1 VRGELEAVVADQ
13 RNSHLRG
20 AILGAGNVA
29 IEGHLPGWLA
39 REDVAIV
46 AAADP
51 RPAAREALAER
62 LPKVRRYETAE
73 ELFSREALDFA
84 DICAPPA
91 MHARLI
97 AAALEKGLHVL
108 CEKPLVLA
116 ADELAPLRE
125 TALRKDRALAAV
137 HNWRHAPVL
146 AAAQTLLAEGAIG
159 EVRFCCW
166 ETLREKPAAA
176 AGDTGQTNW
185 RVDPAVS
192 GGGILMDHGWHALY
206 VVLGWLPD
214 MPRRV
219 SGRLSTRRHREWP
232 IEDTA
237 ELVLECGGGER
248 AEILLT
254 WAADE
259 RRNRATIQGTRGTI
273 RLDGSVLHLTT
284 IGSAEPIVP
293 IVFPDSL
300 SEGSHHPGWFAGV
313 AAEFLSEIR
322 DPARR
327 GRSLAEASA
336 CLETIG
342 LARESSLRG
351 GAALS
356 AAREA
361 WPARAPARSAAP

>member
-1 VRGELEAVVADQ
+1 V
-13 RNSHLRG
+13 LRG
-20 AILGAGNVA
+20 SILGAGNVA

-51 RPAAREALAER
+51 RRAAREALAER
-62 LPKVRRYETAE
+62 LPNPRLYETAE
-73 ELFSREALDFA
+73 DLLSRESLDFA

-91 MHARLI
+91 MHAGLI
-97 AAALEKGLHVL
+97 HAALEKGLHVL

-125 TALRKDRALAAV
+125 LALRGNRALAAV
-137 HNWRHAPVL
+137 HNWRHAPIL
-146 AAAQTLLAEGAIG
+146 AAAHTLLADGAIG
-159 EVRFCCW
+159 EVRFCRW
-166 ETLREKPAAA
+166 ETLRERPAAA
-176 AGDTGQTNW
+176 AGDTGQANW
-185 RVDPAVS
+185 RVNPAVS

-206 VVLGWLPD
+206 VVCGWLPAA
-214 MPRRV
+214 PRRV

-237 ELVLECGGGER
+237 EVVLECGGGER

-259 RRNRATIQGTRGTI
+259 RRNRATVVGTRGTI
-273 RLDGSVLHLTT
+273 RLDGNTLQLTT
-284 IGSAEPIVP
+284 IGSAEPIV

-300 SEGSHHPGWFAGV
+300 SEGSHHPVWFKGV
-313 AAEFLSEIR
+313 AAEFLAEIR

-336 CLETIG
+336 CLELIG

-356 AAREA
+356 FSREA
-361 WPARAPARSAAP
+361 EPDRARTRSAAP

>member
-1 VRGELEAVVADQ
+1 VAADWK
-13 RNSHLRG
+13 NSVLRG

-29 IEGHLPGWLA
+29 IQGHLPGWLA

-62 LPKVRRYETAE
+62 LPNLRLYEAAD
-73 ELFSREALDFA
+73 ELLSREALDFA

-91 MHARLI
+91 MHAGLI

-108 CEKPLVLA
+108 CEKPLVLTEE
-116 ADELAPLRE
+116 ELTPLRE
-125 TALRKDRALAAV
+125 IALRKDRALAAV
-137 HNWRHAPVL
+137 HNWRHAPIL

-159 EVRFCCW
+159 EVRFCRW

-206 VVLGWLPD
+206 VVCGWLPAA
-214 MPRRV
+214 PRRV
-219 SGRLSTRRHREWP
+219 AGRLSTRRHREWP

-237 ELVLECGGGER
+237 ELVLECDGGER

-300 SEGSHHPGWFAGV
+300 SEGSHHPGWFKRV
-313 AAEFLSEIR
+313 AAEFLAEIR

-351 GAALS
+351 GAAL
-356 AAREA
+356 AVPREA
-361 WPARAPARSAAP
+361 EPDRARTRSAAP

>member
-1 VRGELEAVVADQ
+1 VAADGK
-13 RNSHLRG
+13 SSLLRG

-29 IEGHLPGWLA
+29 IQGHLPGWLA
-39 REDVAIV
+39 REDISIV

-51 RPAAREALAER
+51 RPAAREALGER
-62 LPKVRRYETAE
+62 LPNLRLYETAD
-73 ELFSREALDFA
+73 ELLSREDLDFA

-91 MHARLI
+91 MHAGLI

-116 ADELAPLRE
+116 ADELTPLRE
-125 TALRKDRALAAV
+125 TALRKGRALAAV
-137 HNWRHAPVL
+137 HNWRHAPIL
-146 AAAQTLLAEGAIG
+146 AAARSLLAEGAIG
-159 EVRFCCW
+159 EVRFCRW

-185 RVDPAVS
+185 RVNPAVS

-206 VVLGWLPD
+206 VVCGWLPAA
-214 MPRRV
+214 PRRV
-219 SGRLSTRRHREWP
+219 AGRLSTRRHREWS

-237 ELVLECGGGER
+237 EVFLECGGGER

-259 RRNRATIQGTRGTI
+259 RRNRAAIEGTRGTI
-273 RLDGSVLHLTT
+273 RLDGDILELTT
-284 IGSAEPIVP
+284 IGSSEPIM
-293 IVFPDSL
+293 FPDSL
-300 SEGSHHPGWFAGV
+300 SEGSHHPGWFKGV
-313 AAEFLSEIR
+313 AAEFLAEIR

-336 CLETIG
+336 YLELIG

-351 GAALS
+351 GAVLPVR
-356 AAREA
+356 REA
-361 WPARAPARSAAP
+361 EPDRARARSAAP

>member
-1 VRGELEAVVADQ
+1 MT
-13 RNSHLRG
+13 SPLRG

-29 IEGHLPGWLA
+29 IQGHLPGWLA
-39 REDVAIV
+39 RQDVAIV

-51 RPAAREALAER
+51 RPGAREALAEPLPNLR
-62 LPKVRRYETAE
+62 LYETAD
-73 ELFSREALDFA
+73 ELLSREALDFA
-84 DICAPPA
+84 DICSPPA
-91 MHARLI
+91 MHAGLI

-108 CEKPLVLA
+108 CEKPLVLSPE
-116 ADELAPLRE
+116 ELAPLRE
-125 TALRKDRALAAV
+125 IALRNDRVLAAV
-137 HNWRHAPVL
+137 HNWRHAPIL
-146 AAAQTLLAEGAIG
+146 AAAQALLAQGSVG
-159 EVRFCCW
+159 EVRYCRW

-206 VVLGWLPD
+206 VVQGWLPD

-237 ELVLECGGGER
+237 ELVLECGGGQR

-259 RRNRATIQGTRGTI
+259 RANRATIQGTRGTI
-273 RLDGSVLHLTT
+273 RLDGNTLQLTT
-284 IGSAEPIVP
+284 IGSAEPIV

-300 SEGSHHPGWFAGV
+300 SEGSHHPAWFSGV

-361 WPARAPARSAAP
+361 GQDGARARSAAP